1 MYGVPERP
9 HKAVS
14 RGAHRCIIVN
24 DCD

>member
-1 MYGVPERP
+1 MYDVAERP

-14 RGAHRCIIVN
+14 RGAHGCIIVN